1 MVIIYFALFATA
13 LSTLAADLG
22 PVFKAV
28 SADQSQSGNPAI
40 HVLDAN
46 ANSRWAAQGRG
57 RWIQVEFKAAR
68 ELVALGL
75 GFSRGERDYSFE
87 IQLSSDGKAWD
98 APRKFQSGGKGEG
111 VAGYKFPKTKARFVR
126 VTVQGSNTNDWA
138 NIHTLRVPG
147 VQPVKVAGPGGVVV
161 TTWSSAPE
169 TKGGV
174 GISVDDHG
182 RVYVVRTTRRKVSS
196 LDIRGHQDWVKDD
209 LSFEHIED
217 RRKFYKAGFKGLFAR
232 GWQPADRNGDGAR
245 DWRDLTVQKDAA
257 FQFTDTD
264 GDGKADRVKTLG
276 EYHTEVTGIAAG
288 VLAVGNDVYVAVEP
302 DVIRYRDADGDGFP
316 EKPQIISTGY
326 SLHIGQGG
334 HNLSGLAVGP
344 DGRVY
349 WSLADKGHS
358 LATAEGVKIH
368 GPNRGGIFRSELD
381 GSNVERFSSGERNAQ
396 ELAFDAHGNLFS
408 MDNDGDYPGEK
419 ERALYITEG
428 SEHGWRLNWQWLR
441 KQDFTRISGL
451 PAYNPWMAERM
462 FLPHHESFPAYLTPT
477 IGNFGPGPCGFTANP
492 GTALGKAFV
501 GRFFM
506 TNNQNQVRVFQ
517 FLPAGAS
524 FRFEEETPIK
534 GGLANTGLAIGP
546 DGALYSSSYANGVY
560 RFDLP
565 EEEQHPLRGET
576 QKILASNSA
585 KQPILTLAKWM
596 DHADQRVRMKGQFE
610 LTKRGTDG
618 TEALVAQLQKGTPVG
633 KLHAVWGIGMM
644 ARRKPAQ
651 LIALSAAW
659 KDTDPEV
666 RAQAAKVTGELGT
679 RSQLFDRELGAG
691 LTHQA
696 PRVRFFSAI
705 ALGNRKASAAGAA
718 LVKFIERDGADPY
731 QRHAGIMGLAG
742 AMTPKQL
749 AALHTHTDRNVR
761 LAAIVAL
768 RRLEAPGV
776 RAFLS
781 DKDELVLLEAARAI
795 HDDLSI
801 PTALPALTSVLRLA
815 ELKNEALM
823 RRAINAAFRVG
834 TSESLQLLVHYL
846 EQRPANAVLRRTALA
861 SILWWAKPPVLC
873 AVEGRFRKLDPR
885 DIGPVHAVVKQ
896 LRPLIARDADLLE
909 VLLNGATRF
918 GHVQWLEGLEA
929 GFADW
934 PAKVQSRFLDALGR
948 TQHPQLRV
956 YVVHGLASADA
967 KVRESARMHAAKA
980 GVPVVGLLMALIED
994 AKAPGRGAAVRQLAV
1009 SKESGAAAE
1018 FDRLVAAYRT
1028 GKLDPALRLDV
1039 WEAAKALGEM
1049 LPETADRF
1057 ARGGDVTRGR
1067 AVVMNHAAAQCIR
1080 CHKIGEVG
1088 SNLGPPLDLIGKKDA
1103 AYLVRSMLEP
1113 AKEIAEGY
1121 GTVALTTKVGQQHT
1135 GFLAK
1140 QTPDIWTLR
1149 LPDGKSVAVR
1159 VVDIKTHTLTTTMPP
1174 MGAILKPTEI
1184 RDVVAYLESLK

>member
-1 MVIIYFALFATA
+1 MVGAVAWGA
-13 LSTLAADLG
+13 ELG

-28 SADQSQSGNPAI
+28 SADQAQAGNLPI
-40 HVLDAN
+40 HVLDAD
-46 ANSRWAAQGRG
+46 ANTRWAAQGRG
-57 RWIQVEFKAAR
+57 RWIQCEFKAAR
-68 ELVALGL
+68 ELSALGI
-75 GFSRGERDYSFE
+75 GFHRGERDYAFA
-87 IQLSSDGKAWD
+87 IQLSVDGRSWD
-98 APRKFQSGGKGEG
+98 APRKFQSGAKGEG
-111 VAGYKFPKTKARFVR
+111 IVEYRFAKTTARFVR
-126 VTVQGSNTNDWA
+126 VTVQGSNVNDWA
-138 NIHTLRVPG
+138 NIHSLRVPG
-147 VQPVKVAGPGGVVV
+147 VKPVPVTGPGGVQV

-174 GISVDDHG
+174 GITVDDRG
-182 RVYVVRTTRRKVSS
+182 RVYVVRTTRRKQSS

-209 LSFEHIED
+209 LSFAHIED
-217 RRKFYKAGFKGLFAR
+217 RRRFYKAGFKGLFAR
-232 GWQPADRNGDGAR
+232 GWQPADRNGDGMR
-245 DWRDLTVQKDAA
+245 DWRDLMVQKDAA
-257 FQFTDTD
+257 YQLADTD
-264 GDGKADRVKTLG
+264 GDGKADQVKTLG

-288 VLAVGNDVYVAVEP
+288 VLAVGADVYVAVEP
-302 DVIRYRDADGDGFP
+302 DVIRYRDTDGDGFP
-316 EKPQIISTGY
+316 EKPQVISTGY

-358 LATAEGVKIH
+358 LTTAEGRKIH

-492 GTALGKAFV
+492 GTALGKAYA

-546 DGALYSSSYANGVY
+546 DGALYAASYANGVY
-560 RFDLP
+560 RFDVP
-565 EEEQHPLRGET
+565 EAERHPLRDET
-576 QKILASNSA
+576 QTILASEVA
-585 KQPILTLAKWM
+585 KQSIATLAKWM
-596 DHADQRVRMKGQFE
+596 EHADQRVRMKGQFE
-610 LTKRGTDG
+610 LTRRGVDG
-618 TEALVAQLQKGTPVG
+618 MEGLVDRLQNGTALG
-633 KLHAVWGIGMM
+633 KLHAVWGIGMV
-644 ARRKPAQ
+644 ARRDPQ
-651 LIALSAAW
+651 WLIGLSAAW
-659 KDTDPEV
+659 KDADPEV
-666 RAQAAKVTGELGT
+666 RAQAAKTTGELGT
-679 RSQLFDRELGAG
+679 RSKLFERELLAG
-691 LTHQA
+691 LTHKH

-705 ALGNRKASAAGAA
+705 ALGNRKAAAAAGP
-718 LVKFIERDGADPY
+718 LVKFIERDGNDPY

-742 AMTPKQL
+742 AMTPAQL
-749 AALHTHTDRNVR
+749 AGLHTHADRNVR

-768 RRLEAPGV
+768 RRLESPAV
-776 RAFLS
+776 RAFLA
-781 DKDELVLLEAARAI
+781 DQDELVLLEVARAI

-801 PTALPALTSVLRLA
+801 PEALPDLAGVLRRS

-834 TSESLQLLVHYL
+834 TSETLQLLTKYL
-846 EQRPANAVLRRTALA
+846 EQQPASAALRRTALA
-861 SILWWAKPPVLC
+861 SVLWWSRPPVLC
-873 AVEGRFRKLDPR
+873 AVEGRFRKHAPR
-885 DIGPVHAVVKQ
+885 DAAPVHAAVRQ
-896 LRPLIARDADLLE
+896 LRPVIARDPELLE
-909 VLLNGATRF
+909 VLLNGATQQ
-918 GHVQWLEGLEA
+918 GHAAWLEGLED

-934 PAKVQSRFLDALGR
+934 PAKVQSRFLEALGR
-948 TQHPQLRV
+948 TGHPQLRV

-967 KVRESARMHAAKA
+967 KVRAAARAQAAKA

-1009 SKESGAAAE
+1009 SKEPGAAGE
-1018 FDRLVAAYRT
+1018 FGRLVTAYRAN
-1028 GKLDPALRLDV
+1028 KLDAALRLDV
-1039 WEAAKALGEM
+1039 WEAAKGLGET
-1049 LPETADRF
+1049 LPETVDRF
-1057 ARGGDVTRGR
+1057 AHGGDAVRGR
-1067 AVVMNHAAAQCIR
+1067 ALVMNHAAAQCIR
-1080 CHKIGEVG
+1080 CHQIGKVG
-1088 SNLGPPLDLIGKKDA
+1088 SNLGPPLDLIGKQDA
-1103 AYLVRSMLEP
+1103 AYLVRSLLEP
-1113 AKEIAEGY
+1113 AKEIADGY
-1121 GTVALTTKVGQQHT
+1121 GTVALTTKGGQQHA

-1140 QTPDIWTLR
+1140 QTPELWTLR
-1149 LPDGKSVAVR
+1149 LPDGKMIEVPTIA
-1159 VVDIKTHTLTTTMPP
+1159 IKAHTLTTTMPP

-1184 RDVVAYLESLK
+1184 RDVVRYLKTLK